1 MLHNINFSS
10 LQQLLR
16 IILVNT
22 GPPAFKN
29 IFLRNILMFQR
40 RYMLLKTLILLGKS
54 SAWGGFIVC
63 QSVLDIA
70 GASSAL
76 LGIEGCPGH
85 GLHWSLLEILNSIL
99 TIKKMKL
106 QFKVSPKRNLQ
117 TWWFY
122 CRILQCY

>member
-54 SAWGGFIVC
+54 SA
-63 QSVLDIA
+63 
-70 GASSAL
+70 
-76 LGIEGCPGH
+76 LGE
-85 GLHWSLLEILNSIL
+85 
-99 TIKKMKL
+99 
-106 QFKVSPKRNLQ
+106 
-117 TWWFY
+117 FY
-122 CRILQCY
+122 CLSVCT